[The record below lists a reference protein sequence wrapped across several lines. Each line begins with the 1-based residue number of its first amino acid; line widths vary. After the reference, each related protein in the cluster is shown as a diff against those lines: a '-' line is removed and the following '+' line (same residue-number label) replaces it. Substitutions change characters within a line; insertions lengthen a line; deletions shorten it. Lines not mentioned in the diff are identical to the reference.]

1 MNNNHKIVAYVDENF
16 LEVVKERQ
24 NDEEKLLNETK
35 SKAELELS
43 EFYERRKL
51 KLQQRRHVIKSNE
64 QVLLQERKFNS
75 IKDEFQ
81 AVKSMVNLE
90 DMTTNERYVE
100 VLKSYISEN

>member
-43 EFYERRKL
+43 
-51 KLQQRRHVIKSNE
+51 
-64 QVLLQERKFNS
+64 
-75 IKDEFQ
+75 
-81 AVKSMVNLE
+81 
-90 DMTTNERYVE
+90 
-100 VLKSYISEN
+100 